1 MPLVPARGL
10 GAQVRR
16 RKASG
21 HYEYE
26 DNKSTGD
33 RIYHGFHVVGRA
45 TTMAKKNGKQP
56 KVLPYS
62 SVSFGDYGIVT
73 TYEQPDVMSQ
83 QKWSE
88 IPIEARKQYE
98 ELDMSEAP
106 FAQASTRDSLR
117 KYSHGLFVQGSL
129 GPEYMGSHGVGGLI
143 APPMEYFDDRLDWF
157 RAREVNHRVNR
168 RMNRRSVMAC
178 AGNEARPCHAPPCHA
193 PPWHAPPCLAPPCLA
208 PP

>member
-1 MPLVPARGL
+1 
-10 GAQVRR
+10 
-16 RKASG
+16 
-21 HYEYE
+21 
-26 DNKSTGD
+26 
-33 RIYHGFHVVGRA
+33 
-45 TTMAKKNGKQP
+45 MAKKSGRQP

-62 SVSFGDYGIVT
+62 SVNFGDYGIVT
-73 TYEQPDVMSQ
+73 TYEQPDIMSQ

-98 ELDMSEAP
+98 KLDMSEAP

-157 RAREVNHRVNR
+157 RAREDFQEDV
-168 RMNRRSVMAC
+168 RSWREHALSGHGVGDVEEEEEEEEEDDEEEDEEEEMPSAS
-178 AGNEARPCHAPPCHA
+178 AMRGKWEAPVRALVA
-193 PPWHAPPCLAPPCLA
+193 RSSSSSGARSTAVGAFASVYLNVV
-208 PP
+208 